1 VTTPS
6 RNSLALL
13 HGRLDPSSGRS
24 VSLLVE
30 DGRIA
35 LLASAEEV
43 LAKASSG
50 CAIYDLEE
58 RLLSPGF
65 VDAHMHF
72 HSLGVRAARPSLS
85 AARSLPEAM
94 EIVRSGAQRARGEV
108 LVAEGWDET
117 KWKSPERP
125 TRRDL
130 DAVLPDRAII
140 ARRVCG
146 HAGAANTAALRW
158 LEEHWGRRGIDFETG
173 TLLEHPILSLDG
185 LLPRTRE
192 EEDEA
197 FEAAAAQ
204 CFSFGVTTASD
215 FPRPDSLRAYAART
229 ARAPLQLP
237 VHAYLIDPEEHW
249 RDILGGTNR
258 ENFRV
263 HGIKLFSD
271 GSIGARTAALFQDYA
286 DRAGAR
292 GDLLLDAATMANA
305 MHAAHA
311 QDLAVAV
318 HAIGD
323 RAIAEVLAAFAQCPS
338 GESGRCGDRLE
349 HLEMPCCGDAE
360 QLAKLGVRPCM
371 QPNFIAEWGMPGSM
385 YERALGAARVR
396 AMNPL
401 RSVLRAGCGLFFGS
415 DGMPLSPL
423 YGVRAAM
430 THPLEDERL
439 DAREAQ
445 ALYTRA
451 GAEVFRQEDLGILRE
466 GWVADLAVLP
476 RGVSWEN
483 AARDTTMDLTVAA
496 GRVVYASTALSP
508 FVSPGELR

>member
-1 VTTPS
+1 V
-6 RNSLALL
+6 
-13 HGRLDPSSGRS
+13 
-24 VSLLVE
+24 LVE
-30 DGRIA
+30 NGQIA

-43 LAKASSG
+43 LSRAPSG
-50 CAIYDLEE
+50 SAIYDLEE
-58 RLLSPGF
+58 RILSPGF

-72 HSLGVRAARPSLS
+72 HSMGVRAARPSLS
-85 AARSLPEAM
+85 AARSLEEAI
-94 EIVRSGAQRARGEV
+94 EIVRSGSLQARGEV

-117 KWKSPERP
+117 KWKSPQRP

-130 DAVLPDRAII
+130 DAALPDRAVI

-146 HAGAANTAALRW
+146 HAGAANTPALRW

-197 FEAAAAQ
+197 FAAAAAQ

-215 FPRPDSLRAYAART
+215 FPRPDSLSAYAART
-229 ARAPLQLP
+229 ARAPLPLP
-237 VHAYLIDPEEHW
+237 VHAYLIDPEKDW
-249 RDILGGTNR
+249 RAALGGTRR

-286 DRAGAR
+286 DRPGAR
-292 GDLLLDAATMANA
+292 GDLLLDAASIASTIQ
-305 MHAAHA
+305 AAHA

-323 RAIAEVLAAFAQCPS
+323 RAIAEVLTAFGQCPP
-338 GESGRCGDRLE
+338 GESARCGDRLE
-349 HLEMPCCGDAE
+349 HLEMPRDGDAE
-360 QLAKLGVRPCM
+360 KLARLGVRPCM
-371 QPNFIAEWGMPGSM
+371 QPNFVAEWGLSGSM
-385 YERALGAARVR
+385 YERALGVARVR

-423 YGVRAAM
+423 YGIRAAM
-430 THPLEDERL
+430 FHPVEEERL
-439 DAREAQ
+439 DASEAQ

-451 GAEVFRQEDLGILRE
+451 GAEAFREERWGLLRE

-483 AARDTTMDLTVAA
+483 AARDTTVDLTVAA
-496 GRVVYASTALSP
+496 GRVVHSSNALSP
-508 FVSPGELR
+508 FVSQGEAR

>member
-1 VTTPS
+1 MTTPS
-6 RNSLALL
+6 SNSLALL

-24 VSLLVE
+24 VSLLAI

-43 LAKASSG
+43 LAKAPSG

-72 HSLGVRAARPSLS
+72 HSMGVRAARPSLS
-85 AARSLPEAM
+85 DARSLAEAM
-94 EIVRSGAQRARGEV
+94 EIVRCGAQRARGEV

-117 KWKSPERP
+117 KWKSPQRP
-125 TRRDL
+125 TRQDL
-130 DAVLPDRAII
+130 DAALPDRAVI
-140 ARRVCG
+140 ARRICG
-146 HAGAANTAALRW
+146 HAGAANTPALRW

-173 TLLEHPILSLDG
+173 TMLEHPILSLDG

-192 EEDEA
+192 EEEEA
-197 FEAAAAQ
+197 FEAAAAL

-229 ARAPLQLP
+229 AGGPLPLP
-237 VHAYLIDPEEHW
+237 VHAYLIDPEKNW
-249 RDILGGTNR
+249 RDILGGSTR

-263 HGIKLFSD
+263 HGFKLFSD
-271 GSIGARTAALFQDYA
+271 GSIGARTAALFEDYA
-286 DRAGAR
+286 DRAGTR
-292 GDLLLDAATMANA
+292 GDLLLDALTMSTW
-305 MHAAHA
+305 MHAAHS

-338 GESGRCGDRLE
+338 GESTRCGDRLE
-349 HLEMPCCGDAE
+349 HLEMPRQGDAE
-360 QLAKLGVRPCM
+360 KLSRMGVRPCM
-371 QPNFIAEWGMPGSM
+371 QPNFVAEWGRPGSM
-385 YERALGAARVR
+385 YERALGATRVR

-423 YGVRAAM
+423 
-430 THPLEDERL
+430 
-439 DAREAQ
+439 
-445 ALYTRA
+445 
-451 GAEVFRQEDLGILRE
+451 
-466 GWVADLAVLP
+466 
-476 RGVSWEN
+476 
-483 AARDTTMDLTVAA
+483 
-496 GRVVYASTALSP
+496 
-508 FVSPGELR
+508 